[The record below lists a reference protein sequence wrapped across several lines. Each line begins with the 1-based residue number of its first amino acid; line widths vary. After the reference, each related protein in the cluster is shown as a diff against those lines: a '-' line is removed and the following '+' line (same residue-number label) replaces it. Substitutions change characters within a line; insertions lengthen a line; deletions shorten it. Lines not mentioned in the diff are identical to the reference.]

1 MASHAMTS
9 HRGGDLRPDAPFA
22 ISWRCSV
29 SPRSEP
35 LDRSGTWQ
43 LAVPGHLRLAAGPVR
58 GPRTGTRA
66 LPPGRPPRPGRL
78 HRHDGGRATSGYA
91 GRVVPS
97 PRVGLPRLVR
107 RGWCSRHQAQPPQGL
122 DRTQPQA
129 SLRWPTRRCSRRARP
144 GHYHQY
150 CPSFV
155 HVAGQAPAWCE
166 PIGTTIPLAPPL
178 TGRRL
183 P

>member
-1 MASHAMTS
+1 MTS

-150 CPSFV
+150 CPLFV

-166 PIGTTIPLAPPL
+166 PTGTTIPLAPPL

>member
-1 MASHAMTS
+1 MTS

-122 DRTQPQA
+122 DRTQPCPFGDGIPFGLQYPGI
-129 SLRWPTRRCSRRARP
+129 PTEEEAFAVTDQLARLGLDAAVVRP
-144 GHYHQY
+144 
-150 CPSFV
+150 V
-155 HVAGQAPAWCE
+155 
-166 PIGTTIPLAPPL
+166 
-178 TGRRL
+178 
-183 P
+183 